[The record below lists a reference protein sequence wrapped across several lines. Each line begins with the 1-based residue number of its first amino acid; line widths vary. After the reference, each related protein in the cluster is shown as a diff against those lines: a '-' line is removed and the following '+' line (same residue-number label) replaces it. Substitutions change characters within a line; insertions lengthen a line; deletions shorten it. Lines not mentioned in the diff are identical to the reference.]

1 MLTALFTNILVA
13 LVVWLPG
20 HSLAA
25 AIIVFTLA
33 LRFALMIPN
42 KKALESSRK
51 IQQLQPQIDEVR
63 KTITDQQAQAKAL
76 MELYQKNNI
85 NPLGSCF
92 PLLIQLPLLI
102 VFFNVLRSGFGD
114 RAYDLLYSFVP
125 RPEFI
130 NTGLWG
136 IDLTLPDTTLILPIL
151 AAGLQLIQTFFM
163 IVAAKKR
170 GQNMPGSG
178 MLLALSIMTFFI
190 GKGMNAGVVLYW
202 VTQTAFGLVQQVQV
216 EREKLKV
223 VGVKELDLPDYKKAL
238 ASPQETKSSKGG
250 VEVTVRRP
258 GQK

>member
-33 LRFALMIPN
+33 LRFALLIPN

-51 IQQLQPQIDEVR
+51 IQQLQPQIDEI
-63 KTITDQQAQAKAL
+63 KKAIPDQQEQAKAL
-76 MELYQKNNI
+76 MELYQKNEI

-102 VFFNVLRSGFGD
+102 VFFNVLRNGFGD
-114 RAYDLLYSFVP
+114 RAYELLYSFVP

-130 NTGLWG
+130 NIHFFGL
-136 IDLTLPDTTLILPIL
+136 DLTRPDHTLALPIL
-151 AAGLQLIQTFFM
+151 AAGLQLVQTIFM
-163 IVAAKKR
+163 MAAAKQRK
-170 GQNMPGSG
+170 QPLPGSN
-178 MLLALSIMTFFI
+178 MLLFFSIMTFFI

-202 VTQTAFGLVQQVQV
+202 VVQTAFGLVQQVQV
-216 EREKLKV
+216 ERERLKI
-223 VGVKELDLPDYKKAL
+223 VGVKELDIPDIKKAL
-238 ASPQETKSSKGG
+238 AAPSETKTSKGG